1 LWRWPHLSSLDRDQV
16 RRVAEH
22 ARLRLTDSELDV
34 YAGQLVVILEAFS
47 ELDAV
52 DTDGVEPSFH
62 PLTVEDALREDEAT
76 SWEWDPFAN
85 SGHREG
91 RFFRGPRII

>member
-1 LWRWPHLSSLDRDQV
+1 MDRDQV

-22 ARLRLTDSELDV
+22 ARLHLTDQELDM
-34 YAGQLVVILEAFS
+34 YAGQLRVILEAFS

-62 PLTVEDALREDEAT
+62 PLTVEDAVREDESAG
-76 SWEWDPFAN
+76 WEWDPFAN

>member
-1 LWRWPHLSSLDRDQV
+1 
-16 RRVAEH
+16 VAEH
-22 ARLRLTDSELDV
+22 AKLRLTDPELDV
-34 YAGQLVVILEAFS
+34 YAGQLGVILEAFS

-62 PLTVEDALREDEAT
+62 PLMVEDALREDEAAR
-76 SWEWDPFAN
+76 WEWDPFAN

-91 RFFRGPRII
+91 RFFRGPRIT

>member
-1 LWRWPHLSSLDRDQV
+1 LSSIDRDAV

-22 ARLRLTDSELDV
+22 ARLQLTDEELDR
-34 YAGQLVVILEAFS
+34 YARQLKVILDAFS

-52 DTDGVEPSFH
+52 DTSGVEPSYH
-62 PLTVEDALREDEAT
+62 PVAAEGVLRDDEPRR
-76 SWEWDPFAN
+76 WEWDSFLN

-91 RFFRGPRII
+91 EHFRGPRIT